1 MPTLPERVRASCRAV
16 AASARLVRI
25 NHERLAP
32 YAASLSF
39 AGLPA
44 PSYDLRYHFRG
55 SNDDTIAFVLTL
67 DAINFGSGY
76 FPHLRKRPGLSGYFT
91 IAAALTDHFTA
102 HGPWSAAELQ
112 RLDETDCAR
121 LFDQD
126 PLEPV
131 AMELMTRFARALNDL
146 GRFVAEAHGGDFA
159 AVVAAAGGSAAR
171 LAELLT
177 GMPFFQDVASYNGR
191 PVAFY
196 KRAQITVADL
206 ALAFDRQGPG
216 HFADLDQLTMF
227 ADNLVPH
234 VLHVDGLLSYEAALA
249 RAIDAGTLIPA
260 GSDAEIE
267 IRAVALDAVERLVA
281 ILRDQGQAVLAM
293 DVDNLLWYRGGE
305 AIYKVQPR
313 HRTRTVFY

>member
-1 MPTLPERVRASCRAV
+1 MLTLPERVRASCHAV
-16 AASARLVRI
+16 AESARQVKI
-25 NHERLAP
+25 NHDRLAP

-39 AGLPA
+39 AGLPP

-55 SNDDTIAFVLTL
+55 AAEETIAFVLTL

-76 FPHLRKRPGLSGYFT
+76 FPRLRKRPGLSGYFT
-91 IAAALTDHFTA
+91 IAASLTDHFTA
-102 HGPWSAAELQ
+102 HGPFSAAELQ
-112 RLDETDCAR
+112 RLSGADCGR
-121 LFDQD
+121 LFGQD
-126 PLEPV
+126 PADAV
-131 AMELMTRFARALNDL
+131 AMELMALFAQALNDL
-146 GRFVAEAHGGDFA
+146 GRYVTEEFNGDFA
-159 AVVAAAGGSAAR
+159 ALVAAANGSAAS

-177 GMPFFQDVASYNGR
+177 AMPLFQDVASYDGR

-234 VLHVDGLLSYEAALA
+234 VLHVDGVLGYDPALA
-249 RAIDAGTLIPA
+249 REIEVGTLLPA
-260 GSDAEIE
+260 GSAAEIE

-281 ILRDQGQAVLAM
+281 ILRDQGQPVIAM
-293 DVDNLLWYRGGE
+293 DVDNLLWYRGGGD
-305 AIYKVQPR
+305 IYKARPR